1 MKLYQSEMPGPFKE
15 ERLTPRLADT
25 AEPVA
30 YLYAAG
36 GACTLAF
43 LLAGMPFFD
52 ALCHGLSTVSL
63 GGFSTHTE
71 SIGYYQS
78 DAIELVAGAFSLLS
92 ALNFTLYFVAI
103 ARRSLKPFRR
113 STEMHFFS
121 GRGAGGRGGHF
132 RSVACRDVQPAQIV
146 RPRFFSHQF
155 HDHR

>member
-25 AEPVA
+25 ARSLWLT
-30 YLYAAG
+30 YMLLG

-43 LLAGMPFFD
+43 FLAGMSFFD

-78 DAIELVAGAFSLLS
+78 DAIELVAGAFS
-92 ALNFTLYFVAI
+92 ALG
-103 ARRSLKPFRR
+103 P
-113 STEMHFFS
+113 
-121 GRGAGGRGGHF
+121 
-132 RSVACRDVQPAQIV
+132 
-146 RPRFFSHQF
+146 
-155 HDHR
+155 